1 MAMKKAKEGGA
12 PKASGTG
19 KRAAPRRKA
28 PPVVVGIGAS
38 AGGLEALEGFLSK
51 VPPDSGV
58 AFVIIQHLDPT
69 RKGLMVEL
77 LQRSTGM
84 KVVQVTD
91 RMKVAAGRVYVI
103 PPNKDMSIL
112 HGALHLLDPVIPR
125 GLRLPIDFF
134 FRALADDRQEQSIG
148 VILSGMGSDGTLGL
162 RAIKE
167 KAGAAFVQ
175 APESAKYDS
184 MPRSAVDAGV
194 ADVVAPVEELPG
206 RIMAYLRHFPFRKLP
221 KAPLEGRAQ
230 SALEKVFILLRSHTG
245 HDFSLYK
252 RSTIYR
258 RIERRMGIHQIG
270 RIADYVRLLQ
280 ENPQEANLLFKELL
294 IGVTSFFRDPE
305 AWESLKA
312 QVLPSLLGGRPA
324 GGTIRA
330 WVPGCSTGEEAY
342 SLAMVFRDAVEQ
354 VKPPGPMSLQIFA
367 TDLDRDAIEKA
378 RAGFYPDNIA
388 ADVPPEFLRR
398 FFVKEEN
405 GYRVGKAI
413 REMVVFAPQ
422 NLTMDPPFTK
432 LDLLTCRNLLIYLS
446 PELQNKLLPLFHY
459 SLNPGGVLFLGSAE
473 GVGAFTH
480 LFAPLEAKARLFRRL
495 ETGLQP
501 EPVEFP
507 ASFAS
512 TGRGAGK
519 TAPRAPKQ
527 RPNVGAL
534 TERILLQHHT
544 PAAVLVNPKGDIV
557 YISGKTGAFLEPAA
571 GKANWNVLAMA
582 REGLRYELTGAFSM
596 AVKEGKTVK
605 LRGVQSGTGGSPQAV
620 DVTVQPLDE
629 PEALRGMV
637 LVAFADAPAAP
648 APKAPGKGG
657 RGSARDGRSA
667 RFERELESA
676 RDEVKTTREAMQTA
690 QEELR
695 SANEELQSTNEELQ
709 STNEELTTSKEELQ
723 SLNEELQTVNQEL
736 QAKVDELSGA
746 NNDMRNLLNSTDIA
760 TLFLDGSLLVRRFT
774 TQAAQIFKLIPGD
787 VGRPITDVAS
797 SLVYPDLAYD
807 SQEVLRTLVLVEKPV
822 AARGGRWF
830 KVRIMPYRTLDNR
843 IDGVVITFTDITES
857 KRLEVALRKKQSSM
871 EKRLLVQDAEPAGAG
886 KQPQEAAR
894 RRKASKSTEAFRR
907 DSKAGEKTP

>member
-1 MAMKKAKEGGA
+1 
-12 PKASGTG
+12 
-19 KRAAPRRKA
+19 
-28 PPVVVGIGAS
+28 
-38 AGGLEALEGFLSK
+38 
-51 VPPDSGV
+51 
-58 AFVIIQHLDPT
+58 
-69 RKGLMVEL
+69 
-77 LQRSTGM
+77 
-84 KVVQVTD
+84 
-91 RMKVAAGRVYVI
+91 
-103 PPNKDMSIL
+103 
-112 HGALHLLDPVIPR
+112 
-125 GLRLPIDFF
+125 
-134 FRALADDRQEQSIG
+134 
-148 VILSGMGSDGTLGL
+148 
-162 RAIKE
+162 
-167 KAGAAFVQ
+167 
-175 APESAKYDS
+175 
-184 MPRSAVDAGV
+184 
-194 ADVVAPVEELPG
+194 
-206 RIMAYLRHFPFRKLP
+206 
-221 KAPLEGRAQ
+221 
-230 SALEKVFILLRSHTG
+230 
-245 HDFSLYK
+245 
-252 RSTIYR
+252 
-258 RIERRMGIHQIG
+258 
-270 RIADYVRLLQ
+270 
-280 ENPQEANLLFKELL
+280 
-294 IGVTSFFRDPE
+294 
-305 AWESLKA
+305 
-312 QVLPSLLGGRPA
+312 
-324 GGTIRA
+324 
-330 WVPGCSTGEEAY
+330 
-342 SLAMVFRDAVEQ
+342 
-354 VKPPGPMSLQIFA
+354 
-367 TDLDRDAIEKA
+367 
-378 RAGFYPDNIA
+378 
-388 ADVPPEFLRR
+388 
-398 FFVKEEN
+398 
-405 GYRVGKAI
+405 
-413 REMVVFAPQ
+413 
-422 NLTMDPPFTK
+422 
-432 LDLLTCRNLLIYLS
+432 
-446 PELQNKLLPLFHY
+446 
-459 SLNPGGVLFLGSAE
+459 
-473 GVGAFTH
+473 
-480 LFAPLEAKARLFRRL
+480 LEAKARLFRRL

-512 TGRGAGK
+512 TGQGAGK

-527 RPNVGAL
+527 RPNVGTL

-557 YISGKTGAFLEPAA
+557 YISGKTGAYLEPAA

-667 RFERELESA
+667 RLERELESA

-736 QAKVDELSGA
+736 QAKVDELSGT

-843 IDGVVITFTDITES
+843 IDGVVITFTNITASRTLETQLREKNDQLIKDTMKPGAES
-857 KRLEVALRKKQSSM
+857 KRVKTPDSKPKK
-871 EKRLLVQDAEPAGAG
+871 RAAGA
-886 KQPQEAAR
+886 KTTQP
-894 RRKASKSTEAFRR
+894 
-907 DSKAGEKTP
+907 G

>member
-1 MAMKKAKEGGA
+1 MRGWRTWWR
-12 PKASGTG
+12 PW
-19 KRAAPRRKA
+19 RNCP
-28 PPVVVGIGAS
+28 
-38 AGGLEALEGFLSK
+38 AGSW
-51 VPPDSGV
+51 P
-58 AFVIIQHLDPT
+58 
-69 RKGLMVEL
+69 
-77 LQRSTGM
+77 
-84 KVVQVTD
+84 
-91 RMKVAAGRVYVI
+91 
-103 PPNKDMSIL
+103 
-112 HGALHLLDPVIPR
+112 
-125 GLRLPIDFF
+125 
-134 FRALADDRQEQSIG
+134 
-148 VILSGMGSDGTLGL
+148 TLG
-162 RAIKE
+162 I
-167 KAGAAFVQ
+167 
-175 APESAKYDS
+175 
-184 MPRSAVDAGV
+184 
-194 ADVVAPVEELPG
+194 
-206 RIMAYLRHFPFRKLP
+206 FPFAQLP
-221 KAPLEGRAQ
+221 KAPLEDRAQ

-305 AWESLKA
+305 AWESLKT
-312 QVLPSLLGGRPA
+312 QVLPSLLAGRPA
-324 GGTIRA
+324 GGMIRA

-342 SLAMVFRDAVEQ
+342 SLAMVFREAVEQ
-354 VKPPGPMSLQIFA
+354 VKPPGPISLQIFA

-388 ADVPPEFLRR
+388 ADVPPECLRR
-398 FFVKEEN
+398 FFIKEEK

-512 TGRGAGK
+512 TGQGAGK

-527 RPNVGAL
+527 RPNVGTL

-557 YISGKTGAFLEPAA
+557 YISGKTGAYLEPAA

-605 LRGVQSGTGGSPQAV
+605 LRGVQAGTGGSTQAV

-667 RFERELESA
+667 RLERELESA

-736 QAKVDELSGA
+736 QAKVDELSGT

-797 SLVYPDLAYD
+797 SLVYPDLAHD

-871 EKRLLVQDAEPAGAG
+871 EKRLVVQDAEPVSAG
-886 KQPQEAAR
+886 KQSQETTR
-894 RRKASKSTEAFRR
+894 RPKKSKSTEAIRKAG
-907 DSKAGEKTP
+907 KAGEKTP